1 MTPYQFLEGR
11 AGARFSASGRLPPVA
26 PELQDV
32 VFGMIVGAVRK
43 ISSYAGQDFHLM
55 PDSST

>member
-1 MTPYQFLEGR
+1 MTPISFLR
-11 AGARFSASGRLPPVA
+11 AAPVHAFRRPEDCPVA

-43 ISSYAGQDFHLM
+43 ISSYAGQDSHLM
-55 PDSST
+55 PGSST